1 MCSSAVI
8 MGGAT
13 NDKPLKTISAPPPG
27 PPFISYPHGISIH
40 NGIDRVMI
48 TSTVKPS
55 DLGDAG
61 ETVTV
66 LEASTGKV
74 LSTHKVSKKPSP
86 SKAAPVEVMF
96 SHAADPP
103 VAHITVMWAT
113 GGSAAWENM
122 TSTGAAFEGEGF
134 FETLWVDNTFPV
146 LASRTV
152 TVSPASPKSDGFTV
166 LVIMT
171 RSMPLWMLMP
181 CG

>member
-1 MCSSAVI
+1 
-8 MGGAT
+8 
-13 NDKPLKTISAPPPG
+13 
-27 PPFISYPHGISIH
+27 
-40 NGIDRVMI
+40 
-48 TSTVKPS
+48 
-55 DLGDAG
+55 
-61 ETVTV
+61 
-66 LEASTGKV
+66 
-74 LSTHKVSKKPSP
+74 
-86 SKAAPVEVMF
+86 
-96 SHAADPP
+96 
-103 VAHITVMWAT
+103 MWAT

-181 CG
+181 CGELIKGGPGGGALMVLMGLSFVPSPMITAAEPMQWSDQVRLTCEKE